1 MQKKP
6 QTPSAATS
14 VTIETSQAEVRQAL
28 ATGNAR
34 LSAAEEKA
42 LRMRYGAGSPGSLVL
57 ERVGQNHPE
66 ARERLLGIELEL
78 LRQAKAR
85 QAAASVKPAPVVAAV
100 TAAAPANPKRDRIVE
115 ALRKKK

>member
-6 QTPSAATS
+6 TTPSASTA
-14 VTIETSQAEVRQAL
+14 VTTETTQAEVRQAL
-28 ATGNAR
+28 ATGSAR

-42 LRMRYGAGSPGSLVL
+42 LRMRFGAGAPGSLVL
-57 ERVGQNHPE
+57 ERVGQSNPE

-85 QAAASVKPAPVVAAV
+85 AAASAVQPKPVAV
-100 TAAAPANPKRDRIVE
+100 AAAPAPANPRRDRIVE